1 MALPTDSFMDHRRAV
16 IAEMHAE
23 RESVRTVAESDFT
36 KCAIAAGLPESIE
49 IIRANGKAERIRA
62 QDVYKFW
69 HKFAQ
74 DQQSVILNCTL
85 AGVDAVLAAEFI
97 SWLAHHGTPR
107 YRAAVMSAQREWLD
121 AIGLLVV
128 RRRLMEVKWRRD
140 LFADPYARNLMS
152 AAMLARHYIQEQA
165 KLVHHIGKSY
175 RDNQYVQR
183 LFAEL
188 EERQSRFFNAL
199 LTAQKQ
205 NQPTPLPPLPPAA
218 RDLPLLPGVLGDEGD
233 DGDEEHEATRWR

>member
-1 MALPTDSFMDHRRAV
+1 MALPTDSFLEHQRAY
-16 IAEMHAE
+16 INEMYAE
-23 RESVRTVAESDFT
+23 RDSVRTVAESDFT
-36 KCAIAAGLPESIE
+36 KCAVAAGLPESIE
-49 IIRANGKAERIRA
+49 VIRASGKSECIRA

-85 AGVDAVLAAEFI
+85 AGVDAVLAAEFV

-121 AIGLLVV
+121 SIGLLVV

-140 LFADPYARNLMS
+140 LFADPYARNLMN

-165 KLVHHIGKSY
+165 KLLHRVAKSY
-175 RDNQYVQR
+175 RSSQDVQR
-183 LFAEL
+183 LLGDLRE
-188 EERQSRFFNAL
+188 QSSQFFNAL

-205 NQPTPLPPLPPAA
+205 NPPTPLPPLPPPAS
-218 RDLPLLPGVLGDEGD
+218 RDLPLLPGALGDDED
-233 DGDEEHEATRWR
+233 EDEENDLWH